1 MIKLLGCLIII
12 IGMVLILY
20 LYLKFEE
27 KELEN
32 QKELAE
38 QEIRDK
44 KIKRDILLL
53 ELLLKK
59 NRR

>member
-1 MIKLLGCLIII
+1 MIKLLGFLISASAV
-12 IGMVLILY
+12 VLTLY

-27 KELEN
+27 KEQEK

-38 QEIRDK
+38 LEIRDK

-53 ELLLKK
+53 ELLLKR

>member
-1 MIKLLGCLIII
+1 MIKLLGFLI
-12 IGMVLILY
+12 GASAVVLTLY
-20 LYLKFEE
+20 LYFKFEE
-27 KELEN
+27 KEQEQ

-38 QEIRDK
+38 LEIRDK

-59 NRR
+59 K

>member
-1 MIKLLGCLIII
+1 MIKLLGALIGTIAVI
-12 IGMVLILY
+12 LTLY

-27 KELEN
+27 KEQEQ
-32 QKELAE
+32 QKALAE
-38 QEIRDK
+38 LKIRDK

-59 NRR
+59 K

>member
-1 MIKLLGCLIII
+1 MIELLEILIII
-12 IGMVLILY
+12 SGFLLLFY
-20 LYLKFEE
+20 LCLKFEE

-32 QKELAE
+32 QKEIAE
-38 QEIRDK
+38 QEARDK

-59 NRR
+59 K